1 MLGNDGERGLMNTFG
16 NNFAKKMN
24 VFVAMSVVFDCN
36 YFFYIIFVDLDLIFI
51 APIIVINCE
60 LNVLSEFDFHGGKSV
75 EFLIK
80 QPGLPIQ
87 KDHGGG
93 CKNRSNCV
101 PKSTRLCCFNSVEVA
116 IQANKKR
123 KGGDGENNDY

>member
-1 MLGNDGERGLMNTFG
+1 MNTFC

-60 LNVLSEFDFHGGKSV
+60 LNVLSEFDFHGGKSDGV
-75 EFLIK
+75 FIK
-80 QPGLPIQ
+80 VKLKMVGGEGIEPPTSAYKAPVLPL
-87 KDHGGG
+87 
-93 CKNRSNCV
+93 N
-101 PKSTRLCCFNSVEVA
+101 
-116 IQANKKR
+116 
-123 KGGDGENNDY
+123 